1 MVLPQATIS
10 LNIDEMEDYE
20 MTLQAIKVTLMPL
33 ERHPKSALGSLQIHY
48 KRVSLCLEFI

>member
-20 MTLQAIKVTLMPL
+20 MTLQAIKVALMPL
-33 ERHPKSALGSLQIHY
+33 ERHPKSALGSLQIH
-48 KRVSLCLEFI
+48 

>member
-1 MVLPQATIS
+1 MVLHQATIS

-48 KRVSLCLEFI
+48 KE